1 MQTHSL
7 APSHT
12 LNLDLKTKFFVFYT
26 YIFFLLSIESSLCS
40 SMSSASSMSDLSSVS
55 GGGGTSSKM
64 EYHSLDF
71 KIQIDCVKSGQ
82 ETYVHLVAPTKQ
94 DKAAWITDISQVNFI
109 KLLT

>member
-1 MQTHSL
+1 
-7 APSHT
+7 
-12 LNLDLKTKFFVFYT
+12 
-26 YIFFLLSIESSLCS
+26 
-40 SMSSASSMSDLSSVS
+40 MSDLSSVS

-71 KIQIDCVKSGQ
+71 KIRIDCVKSGQ

-109 KLLT
+109 KPDNCIVSRFLPFEMLDKRLFQ

>member
-1 MQTHSL
+1 
-7 APSHT
+7 
-12 LNLDLKTKFFVFYT
+12 
-26 YIFFLLSIESSLCS
+26 
-40 SMSSASSMSDLSSVS
+40 MSSASSMSDLSSVS

-109 KLLT
+109 KILTYNGSQQPTTKHPIFNDDTIQPQATPPRKKKLF